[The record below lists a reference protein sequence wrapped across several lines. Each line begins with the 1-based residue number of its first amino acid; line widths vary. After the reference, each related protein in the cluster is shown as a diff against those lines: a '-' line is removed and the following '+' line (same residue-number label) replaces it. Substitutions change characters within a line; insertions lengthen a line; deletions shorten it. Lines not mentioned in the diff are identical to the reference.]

1 MRKVLVLLILVVF
14 SAAALLGYRFWLGW
28 GSVFPELPAGAYAGV
43 ISFPHTGRQ
52 LAFYAQREA
61 GAREGL
67 FVVSDPRLPA
77 QRVALMDPSGRYRL
91 AVVVSSSDARLRFS
105 GVRRGERFEGQCL
118 DAIAN
123 QACSWYLNPVVE
135 PVAPEWYGEELRG
148 WASAAEQLQTVE
160 RSLEATQK
168 RFDLQQTK
176 MEVVGRSVVPEQSPE
191 KGGTDGADTVAAEL
205 AAARAQLVSVR
216 ESLDGTI
223 RNGELAQRVSAPGR
237 LVVLSRESLL
247 RESRWIEITLKL
259 LAAETQPGFDLR
271 VERSHRVRSLQDEID
286 AEQRRIEQL
295 ERGERAVERERARPV
310 AAAQPQRM
318 NRRAREAAAEEEFYR
333 EIQ

>member
-1 MRKVLVLLILVVF
+1 VRKVIMLLILVVF
-14 SAAALLGYRFWLGW
+14 SAAALLGYRVWLGW
-28 GSVFPELPAGAYAGV
+28 GSVFPELPAGAYAGA
-43 ISFPHTGRQ
+43 ISFPHSGQQ
-52 LAFYAQREA
+52 LALYAQRDA

-67 FVVSDPRLPA
+67 FVVGDPRLPA

-91 AVVVSSSDARLRFS
+91 AVVVSSADARLRFS

-123 QACSWYLNPVVE
+123 QVCSWYLNPVAE

-148 WASAAEQLQTVE
+148 WLHAVEQLQSVE

-176 MEVVGRSVVPEQSPE
+176 MEMVGKSALDDQNLE
-191 KGGTDGADTVAAEL
+191 KVGSGRADAAAAEL
-205 AAARAQLVSVR
+205 TAARAQLVSVR
-216 ESLDGTI
+216 ETLDGAI

-237 LVVLSRESLL
+237 LVMLSRESLL
-247 RESRWIEITLKL
+247 RESRWVEITLKL
-259 LAAETQPGFDLR
+259 LAAETQPGFDQR
-271 VERSHRVRSLQDEID
+271 VERSNRVRSLQDEID

-310 AAAQPQRM
+310 AAAQPRRT
-318 NRRAREAAAEEEFYR
+318 NRRSREATAEEEFYR
-333 EIQ
+333 EVQ